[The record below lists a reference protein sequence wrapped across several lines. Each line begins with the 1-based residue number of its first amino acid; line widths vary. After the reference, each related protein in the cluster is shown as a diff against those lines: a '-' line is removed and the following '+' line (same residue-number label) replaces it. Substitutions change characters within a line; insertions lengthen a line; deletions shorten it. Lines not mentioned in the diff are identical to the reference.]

1 MRSLIYLPKWVVV
14 LTSVVVAVISFASGE
29 TLSVFFQGQHL
40 ADHMLS
46 ASSVST
52 LRGVLDSARNPD
64 LRWSDFTPY
73 KTEVAALYESNRYAL
88 VWIENG
94 RVRPKGTR

>member
-1 MRSLIYLPKWVVV
+1 MRSLIYRPKWVVV
-14 LTSVVVAVISFASGE
+14 LTSVVAAVISFASGE
-29 TLSVFFQGQHL
+29 TLSVFLQGQHL

-73 KTEVAALYESNRYAL
+73 KQRSQHSTSPTVTLWFGYRTAGSD
-88 VWIENG
+88 
-94 RVRPKGTR
+94 PKGTR